1 MCLWM
6 NLCLLNNF
14 SLLRYPQHLKTQDQC
29 PSTVVTAVWLHLKT
43 HPNWH
48 TVFGATVYSP
58 MSKDIY
64 DLCACKQTHFKKNRN
79 IISLYVCMNISKYNL
94 IYQNLV
100 INQMLYRSINKT
112 THFKPNNLFFK
123 TFSLMSIIHLYTV
136 YAQGKNKL
144 TVVDFYKNII

>member
-1 MCLWM
+1 M
-6 NLCLLNNF
+6 
-14 SLLRYPQHLKTQDQC
+14 
-29 PSTVVTAVWLHLKT
+29 
-43 HPNWH
+43 
-48 TVFGATVYSP
+48 
-58 MSKDIY
+58 IY
-64 DLCACKQTHFKKNRN
+64 VHVNKPIKPLKKNRN

>member
-14 SLLRYPQHLKTQDQC
+14 SLLRYPQHLTQDQC

-58 MSKDIY
+58 MSKDID
-64 DLCACKQTHFKKNRN
+64 DLCACKQTHLKKNRN

-112 THFKPNNLFFK
+112 THFKPNNLFF
-123 TFSLMSIIHLYTV
+123 TYVHYSFVYSICS
-136 YAQGKNKL
+136 GEK
-144 TVVDFYKNII
+144 